1 MLLPGRRLIS
11 EQLCTAGRF
20 TDVGGGGHNVRVPL
34 AGTQPKP
41 TDSTPVL
48 QGRARAGPAGRGGSE
63 TPPQG

>member
-20 TDVGGGGHNVRVPL
+20 TDVGGGHNARLPL

-48 QGRARAGPAGRGGSE
+48 RGRARAGPAGRGGSE